1 MLPKRMLEF
10 LNGVASFQFSA
21 ELYTQIENEDAANLI
36 T

>member
-1 MLPKRMLEF
+1 MLEV